1 MLPDDTDTKVNQ
13 CVQNILQFW
22 RDGEDKKLTQ
32 LVFCDL
38 STPKAKKAK
47 PPRSSLDN
55 PEIHALESMIPLE
68 EPAPDFTIYED
79 IRQKLIAGGMQPEQ
93 VAFIHEAD
101 TEVKKKEL
109 FAKVR
114 SGQVRVLLGSTA
126 KMGAGTNVQDRLI
139 ALHDLDAPWRP
150 RDLTQR
156 KGRIERQ
163 GNQNETVHV
172 CRYVTEGTFDAY
184 LWQTLETKQRFISQ
198 IMTSKSP
205 VRSCEDIDETALSF
219 AEVKALC
226 AGDPRIKER
235 MDLDVDLSRL
245 KLLKADHQ
253 SKQFRLEDQILKYYP
268 QKIAEHRGYIRGFEA
283 DLKTLAE
290 HPLPDEG
297 FVGMEIRGDVLTD
310 KENAGAALIDAVT
323 DVKSTDPV
331 EIGHY
336 RGFPMTAE
344 ITAFGQYTLR
354 LCGEMTHSIDLGND
368 PRGNLVRIENVLEK
382 IPERMRATQAQLDNY
397 IQQQEAAKAEL
408 GKPFPQEQELKDKTA
423 RLVELDMELN
433 LDGHGQSEH
442 DMDQQVVAKR
452 ERPSVL
458 EKLKHPPVCG
468 TGERKTNHEMEE
480 R

>member
-1 MLPDDTDTKVNQ
+1 
-13 CVQNILQFW
+13 
-22 RDGEDKKLTQ
+22 
-32 LVFCDL
+32 
-38 STPKAKKAK
+38 
-47 PPRSSLDN
+47 
-55 PEIHALESMIPLE
+55 MIPLE

-163 GNQNETVHV
+163 GNRNETVHV

-235 MDLDVDLSRL
+235 MDLDVDVSRL

-268 QKIAEHRGYIRGFEA
+268 QKIEENKGYIRGFEA

-336 RGFPMTAE
+336 RGFPMMAE

-433 LDGHGQSEH
+433 LDGHGQSEP
-442 DMDQQVVAKR
+442 VEENTEVAKSSR
-452 ERPSVL
+452 FSVL
-458 EKLKHPPVCG
+458 DRLNTLAYGRVHRTAG
-468 TGERKTNHEMEE
+468 S
-480 R
+480 

>member
-1 MLPDDTDTKVNQ
+1 
-13 CVQNILQFW
+13 
-22 RDGEDKKLTQ
+22 RSKL
-32 LVFCDL
+32 D
-38 STPKAKKAK
+38 S
-47 PPRSSLDN
+47 
-55 PEIHALESMIPLE
+55 PEIHALEDMIPLDA
-68 EPAPDFTIYED
+68 PKPDFTIYED
-79 IRQKLIAGGMQPEQ
+79 IRQKLIAGGIPPEQ
-93 VAFIHEAD
+93 IAFIHEAD
-101 TEVKKKEL
+101 TEAKKRDL

-114 SGQVRVLLGSTA
+114 SGQVRILMGSTA

-205 VRSCEDIDETALSF
+205 VRSCEDVDETALSF

-235 MDLDVDLSRL
+235 MDLDVDVSKL

-253 SKQFRLEDQILKYYP
+253 SKQFRLEDQLLKYFP
-268 QKIAEHRGYIRGFEA
+268 QKIEENRGYIQGFEA
-283 DLKTLAE
+283 DLKTLAA
-290 HPLPDEG
+290 HPLPKEG
-297 FVGMEIRGDVLTD
+297 FVGMEIRGDMLTD

-331 EIGHY
+331 ELGHY
-336 RGFPMTAE
+336 RGFTITAE
-344 ITAFGQYTLR
+344 PSAFGQYRLC
-354 LCGEMTHSIDLGND
+354 LCGEMTHSLELGSD
-368 PRGNLVRIENVLEK
+368 PRGNLIRIENALEK
-382 IPERMRATQAQLDNY
+382 IPERMRATQAQLETL
-397 IQQQEAAKAEL
+397 IQQQEAAKAEV
-408 GKPFPQEQELKDKTA
+408 GKPFPQEQELRDKTA

-433 LDGHGQSEH
+433 LDGRGEPE
-442 DMDQQVVAKR
+442 QVQEPQEVAKSA
-452 ERPSVL
+452 RPSVL
-458 EKLKHPPVCG
+458 DKLKRPPVCG
-468 TGERKTNHEMEE
+468 TGERKTYHEMEG